1 MASGSRRGGLGWF
14 ILIALVVAIGVAV
27 FFLWPKLEG
36 QAPRLTLGRQ
46 PTHLGRDYH
55 LNLTVSDQGAGLQSL
70 SVQLIQGSRVK
81 TVWHRTF
88 PAPPQG
94 RPSAAP
100 TAVEVSINPRQLGLE
115 DGPATLVIEARDHS
129 WRQWWHGN
137 LTRRECKV
145 IIDTIP
151 PNLRLLS
158 RGLYINRGG
167 SAMVVYETDPEV
179 KDHGVQV
186 GQRRYQGYG
195 PWPRKPNLRVCFFAY
210 SQGQKRGV
218 PIRLWVRDPG
228 GNRTEMKL
236 PVGVR
241 WKRFRHATLN
251 ISDRFLQEILPRFR
265 SVLPTDRTK
274 PIDLFVWINTEL
286 RRRNNQQIGKAVSS
300 PAGAMLFSGVFSRP
314 QGKTMAG
321 FPDRRRYLYHGK
333 PISRATHLGTDVA
346 DVTNAP
352 IRATAAGRVVHAG
365 PLGIYGNT
373 VILDHGLGV
382 ASLYGH
388 LSVVEV
394 KTGQTV
400 TRNQRIGTSGATGLA
415 LGDHLHFSVL
425 VGGVFVDP
433 LEWWDPHWIRDNVM
447 SRLREAGVAT
457 PAGDKAKGR
466 SRDGG

>member
-1 MASGSRRGGLGWF
+1 M
-14 ILIALVVAIGVAV
+14 
-27 FFLWPKLEG
+27 
-36 QAPRLTLGRQ
+36 
-46 PTHLGRDYH
+46 
-55 LNLTVSDQGAGLQSL
+55 
-70 SVQLIQGSRVK
+70 
-81 TVWHRTF
+81 
-88 PAPPQG
+88 
-94 RPSAAP
+94 
-100 TAVEVSINPRQLGLE
+100 
-115 DGPATLVIEARDHS
+115 
-129 WRQWWHGN
+129 
-137 LTRRECKV
+137 
-145 IIDTIP
+145 
-151 PNLRLLS
+151 
-158 RGLYINRGG
+158 
-167 SAMVVYETDPEV
+167 
-179 KDHGVQV
+179 
-186 GQRRYQGYG
+186 
-195 PWPRKPNLRVCFFAY
+195 
-210 SQGQKRGV
+210 
-218 PIRLWVRDPG
+218 
-228 GNRTEMKL
+228 
-236 PVGVR
+236 
-241 WKRFRHATLN
+241 
-251 ISDRFLQEILPRFR
+251 
-265 SVLPTDRTK
+265 LPTGRTK

-352 IRATAAGRVVHAG
+352 IRAAAAGRVVHAG

-457 PAGDKAKGR
+457 PADDKAKGR